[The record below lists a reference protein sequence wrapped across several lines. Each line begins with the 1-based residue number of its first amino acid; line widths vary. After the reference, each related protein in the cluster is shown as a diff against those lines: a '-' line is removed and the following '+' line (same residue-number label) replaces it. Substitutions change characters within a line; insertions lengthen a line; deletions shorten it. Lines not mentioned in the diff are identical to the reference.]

1 MTLYITNT
9 VCKQFFK
16 DPSISLLVIKILF
29 EKKNWVKTLS
39 VHLFVINLMFDWAD
53 VNCSKQKNSRNRNWK
68 TSCCIVYILNLVFAK
83 HKQNL
88 PPFVLLYLWHNMIF
102 ISLLFLN
109 LYNYLFIICIYFD
122 IGLQLKLSYTL
133 FFWAIIHLSSARTSI
148 NKTDLNLT
156 YSLFKTCKWIN
167 LWLIQL
173 QTEYIRPENFSV
185 FT

>member
-68 TSCCIVYILNLVFAK
+68 TSCYSVYIKSCFCEAQTKLATFCTVIPLA
-83 HKQNL
+83 QYD
-88 PPFVLLYLWHNMIF
+88 LYFIIIF
-102 ISLLFLN
+102 KSLQLS
-109 LYNYLFIICIYFD
+109 FIICIYFD

-133 FFWAIIHLSSARTSI
+133 FFWAIIHLSSALTSI

-167 LWLIQL
+167 LRLIQL

>member
-1 MTLYITNT
+1 MIELMWI
-9 VCKQFFK
+9 VQSK
-16 DPSISLLVIKILF
+16 KILETGI
-29 EKKNWVKTLS
+29 EKQVVT
-39 VHLFVINLMFDWAD
+39 
-53 VNCSKQKNSRNRNWK
+53 
-68 TSCCIVYILNLVFAK
+68 VYILNLVFAK

-133 FFWAIIHLSSARTSI
+133 FFWAIIHLSSALTSI

-167 LWLIQL
+167 LRLIQL
-173 QTEYIRPENFSV
+173 QTEYIRPETFSV